1 MNGRMIARV
10 LGLVLLI
17 LAALLLLPL
26 LTALVYGE
34 SAAPFAL
41 TIGIAVVVG
50 AVLTFGIKPESTELY
65 AKEGFAVVGLSW
77 IVMSLLGAVPFVLS
91 GDIPNYL
98 DAVFETAS
106 GLTTTGASIL
116 TDVESLSRSGMFWR
130 CFTHWIGGMGVL
142 VFVLAIIPLSKG
154 SDESM
159 HLLRAESPGPDVGKV
174 SPTMR
179 KTTRVLYAIYFGIT
193 LLTFL
198 LLVLGGDPAFD
209 SFCNAVG
216 AAGTGGFAIK
226 NAGIAA
232 YGH

>member
-34 SAAPFAL
+34 STAPFAL
-41 TIGIAVVVG
+41 TIGVAVVAG
-50 AVLTFGIKPESTELY
+50 AVLTFGFKPESTELY

-142 VFVLAIIPLSKG
+142 VFVMAVLPMGEGRA
-154 SDESM
+154 M
-159 HLLRAESPGPDVGKV
+159 HIMRAEVPGPTVGKLV
-174 SPTMR
+174 PRAR
-179 KTTRVLYAIYFGIT
+179 KTATILYLIYMGLTVAEAI
-193 LLTFL
+193 L
-198 LLVLGGDPAFD
+198 LLCEIGRAHV
-209 SFCNAVG
+209 
-216 AAGTGGFAIK
+216 
-226 NAGIAA
+226 
-232 YGH
+232 